1 MKTLASAHP
10 GPFKRGYVGLLVV
23 LLLAAVALF
32 AFLIDRPAPASAH
45 CDSVNGPVVLAAQAA
60 LEDGDVNLILPYVKE
75 EQEAELR
82 AAFDQA
88 TAVRAAGGDAQAL
101 ADRYFFETAVRLHRL
116 GEGAS
121 YTGLKDHT
129 EADPALEAA
138 EGALTDGSLDEVYHV
153 LDAAIREEVEA
164 RYQAVLDARAAE
176 AKKPNVETARARVE
190 AELGFET
197 YIAGLGAAIHE
208 DGHTQPATGTDHTA
222 HTP

>member
-1 MKTLASAHP
+1 MKTFASALP
-10 GPFKRGYVGLLVV
+10 GPFARGSVRLTLV

-32 AFLIDRPAPASAH
+32 AFLVNRPEPASAH

-60 LEDGDVNLILPYVKE
+60 LESGDANLILPYVKE

-82 AAFDQA
+82 TAFDQA
-88 TAVRAAGGDAQAL
+88 MAVRAAGGDAQAL

-116 GEGAS
+116 GEGAT
-121 YTGLKDHT
+121 YTGLKDHA
-129 EADPALEAA
+129 EFDPALEAA
-138 EGALTDGSLDEVYHV
+138 EAALTEGSLDEVYQV

-176 AKKPNVETARARVE
+176 AKKPGVKTARARVE

-197 YIAGLGAAIHE
+197 YIAGLGTAIHE
-208 DGHTQPATGTDHTA
+208 GGHAQPATTTDHTGHA
-222 HTP
+222 P